1 MAQST
6 SGNVNLPTET
16 AREVLTVR
24 RVFGEAYER
33 DGVTVIPVAKVMGGS
48 GLGFGSGAMGKGRPG
63 AGEERPAGDRP
74 TAGEHAGH
82 QRPGAGE
89 GAGAGEGSGGG
100 GGFGVRARPVGV
112 YVVKDGKVSW
122 QPALDLN
129 RVILGG
135 QIFAGVAVLA
145 LSWALRRRRCTRR

>member
-1 MAQST
+1 MAQPT
-6 SGNVNLPTET
+6 TGNVNLPTET

-24 RVFGEAYER
+24 RVFGDAYER

-48 GLGFGSGAMGKGRPG
+48 GMGFGSGAMGKEQQG
-63 AGEERPAGDRP
+63 AGEERQAAAPDRP
-74 TAGEHAGH
+74 AAGEHGGH
-82 QRPGAGE
+82 RRP
-89 GAGAGEGSGGG
+89 GAGEGSGGG

-135 QIFAGVAVLA
+135 QIVATVAVVA
-145 LSWALRRRRCTRR
+145 LSWALRRRRFTRR

>member
-1 MAQST
+1 MSQPT
-6 SGNVNLPTET
+6 QGNVNLPTET

-48 GLGFGSGAMGKGRPG
+48 GMGFGSGAMGKGRPG
-63 AGEERPAGDRP
+63 AGEEQPAG
-74 TAGEHAGH
+74 GEHAGH
-82 QRPGAGE
+82 KRP
-89 GAGAGEGSGGG
+89 GAGEGSGGG

-112 YVVKDGKVSW
+112 YIVKDGKVSW

-135 QIFAGVAVLA
+135 QIFATVAVLA
-145 LSWALRRRRCTRR
+145 LSRALRRRRFTRR

>member
-1 MAQST
+1 MAQPT
-6 SGNVNLPTET
+6 AGNVNLPTET

-48 GLGFGSGAMGKGRPG
+48 GMGFGSGAMGKGQPG
-63 AGEERPAGDRP
+63 AGEQTAAGADQPAV
-74 TAGEHAGH
+74 GEHGGRK
-82 QRPGAGE
+82 RP
-89 GAGAGEGSGGG
+89 GAGEGSGGG

-135 QIFAGVAVLA
+135 QIVATVAVLA
-145 LSWALRRRRCTRR
+145 LSWALRRRRFTRH